1 MKRVTYFKADL
12 CRTTFLCHRNKN
24 QYVGIWE
31 MPHEY
36 NFIRDVDVKV
46 GVVEIGLTGLELN
59 VWEEC

>member
-1 MKRVTYFKADL
+1 
-12 CRTTFLCHRNKN
+12 
-24 QYVGIWE
+24 

-59 VWEEC
+59 V